1 MIYNPPQ
8 LKTLVG
14 NNGELVG
21 SLADFGHIPYGHT
34 VVGQPVFIQDN
45 EYGCDDFNTTLTKFP
60 DSNPIVVVKRGK
72 CSFVQK
78 VRNAEHGGAK
88 MAIVVDEINSENV
101 KFITMV
107 NDGTGN
113 GLIIPSILINKDPG
127 NNLIDFISKND
138 ANVTNSI
145 KMIMTFDLNNES
157 NNVKYDILFSSYQD
171 RALDFISDFKEFQL
185 KLGESAKMT
194 PRYFS
199 WPCFTWDADIIKKDC
214 YGNGKYC
221 AMDYTDLEMSGKT
234 ILLSN
239 IYQKWIYKV
248 SLDTKKN
255 DSDWWNYMYKAHS
268 SCYKDFTEDCT
279 KMIHNKLG
287 LDWNKTS
294 EWVKNSF
301 VNKDTADEDNIIL
314 GEDYEYW
321 NEGGYVYTPA
331 VMINDLKYNGDLVA
345 SYVFEAIWASFKDKP
360 AAWIDSSSTTK
371 IGTTPST
378 HVSFNWFMLVILVL
392 IIFNVILILVCIK
405 RNNSQ
410 IKDDVLAVIGKYSKF
425 GKHQK
430 LEENQA

>member
-1 MIYNPPQ
+1 MCIVHGKLVIYNPPQ

-88 MAIVVDEINSENV
+88 MVIVVDEVNSENV

-127 NNLIDFISKND
+127 NNLIDFITKND

-157 NNVKYDILFSSYQD
+157 NSVKYDILFSSYQD

-199 WPCFTWDADIIKKDC
+199 WPCFT
-214 YGNGKYC
+214 
-221 AMDYTDLEMSGKT
+221 
-234 ILLSN
+234 
-239 IYQKWIYKV
+239 
-248 SLDTKKN
+248 
-255 DSDWWNYMYKAHS
+255 
-268 SCYKDFTEDCT
+268 
-279 KMIHNKLG
+279 
-287 LDWNKTS
+287 
-294 EWVKNSF
+294 
-301 VNKDTADEDNIIL
+301 
-314 GEDYEYW
+314 
-321 NEGGYVYTPA
+321 
-331 VMINDLKYNGDLVA
+331 
-345 SYVFEAIWASFKDKP
+345 
-360 AAWIDSSSTTK
+360 
-371 IGTTPST
+371 
-378 HVSFNWFMLVILVL
+378 
-392 IIFNVILILVCIK
+392 
-405 RNNSQ
+405 
-410 IKDDVLAVIGKYSKF
+410 
-425 GKHQK
+425 
-430 LEENQA
+430 